1 MQSIQH
7 IDAAV
12 TQLTATGQMFALEAL
27 EIRGHQYRSYLNQPQ
42 DLAAYYALMANHAAQ
57 DWVVHGPERY
67 TYAQGLQHA
76 AEFATVLQQRFQ
88 VRKGDRVAIAMRNNP
103 QWMMAFMGITAI
115 GAIVVPMNSW
125 WTTEELDYGLRDSGA
140 RVVVVDPER
149 AARMQPIASELG
161 LSFIGVGEFGGT
173 GVAAPDFM
181 GLLQQVAGASM
192 PTADTQPDD
201 DIIIMYTSGS
211 TGHPKGAVCTH
222 RGVLAAIFSW
232 LLMGNASNLA
242 AGMGEQEDQGEN
254 PKEADSH
261 RPCALMTVPLFH
273 TTGSHS
279 LFLLSLVIGR
289 KIVLMHKWNV
299 QEAMRLIEAE
309 RVTNFNGVPT
319 MSAELQA
326 AAQTSDYDLSS
337 LREIFSGG
345 AARPPDQVAKIA
357 QTFRKSSAGSGYGL
371 TETNALGAV
380 NTGAFYVANPAS
392 TGRVVPAVTDFRI
405 VDDTGREVPTGERGE
420 VCISSPANV
429 RGYWNKP
436 EATAQA
442 FVDGWFHS
450 GDIGY
455 MDEQGFLYIVGR
467 IKEIIIRGGENIS
480 CIEVEA
486 AIHQHEAVAEVAV
499 FGLPDER
506 LGEVVAAA
514 LVLRDGAVLETAQLQ
529 AFLGDHLAAF
539 KIPKHIWVR
548 AEALPRIA
556 SGKIFKRQLQADYT
570 AELAN

>member
-1 MQSIQH
+1 MDSIQQ

-12 TQLTATGQMFALEAL
+12 ARLTAPGQMFALEDL
-27 EIRGHQYRSYLNQPQ
+27 EIRGHHYRGYVNQPP
-42 DLAAYYALMANHAAQ
+42 DLAAYYALMNNHAAK
-57 DWVVHGPERY
+57 DWVVHGVERY
-67 TYAQGLQHA
+67 TYAEGLQHA
-76 AEFATVLQQRFQ
+76 AEFATALQQRYR
-88 VRKGDRVAIAMRNNP
+88 VGKGDRVAIAMRNNP
-103 QWMMAFMGITAI
+103 QWMMAFMGITAL
-115 GAIVVPMNSW
+115 GAIAVPMNSW

-140 RVVVVDPER
+140 RLVVVDPDR
-149 AARMQPIASELG
+149 AARLQPIAADLG
-161 LSFIGVGEFGGT
+161 LGFIGVGDFAHS
-173 GVAAPDFM
+173 GVEVEDFM
-181 GLLQQVAGASM
+181 GLLQEFAGASM
-192 PTADTQPDD
+192 PATDSHPDD

-232 LLMGNASNLA
+232 LLMGNAA
-242 AGMGEQEDQGEN
+242 KEVAGAGEGDGDTHS
-254 PKEADSH
+254 PST
-261 RPCALMTVPLFH
+261 LMTVPLFH

-289 KIVLMHKWNV
+289 KIVLMHKWDV

-326 AAQTSDYDLSS
+326 AARESTYDLSS

-345 AARPPDQVAKIA
+345 AARPPDQVGKIA
-357 QTFRKSSAGSGYGL
+357 KTFQKSSAGSGYGL

-405 VDDTGREVPTGERGE
+405 VDDGGREQPVGERGE
-420 VCISSPANV
+420 VCIRSPANV

-436 EATAQA
+436 EATRAA

-455 MDEQGFLYIVGR
+455 MDAQGFLYIVGR

-480 CIEVEA
+480 CIEVES
-486 AIHQHEAVAEVAV
+486 AIHQHEAVAEAAV

-514 LVLRDGAVLETAQLQ
+514 LVLREGAVLDAPQLQ

-539 KIPKHIWVR
+539 KIPQHIWVR
-548 AEALPRIA
+548 AEQLPRIA
-556 SGKIFKRQLQADYT
+556 SGKIFKRQLQADYA